1 MILEAVK
8 SPKLTMRVLFVLV
21 AMVVAMM
28 AASALSP
35 SAPGPLGTKEAQAA
49 TYTTIK
55 GTAIKTD
62 TGARVTGADVYLWR
76 WNGSSWVNLGKKTTT
91 NSYGNYAIYNVPT
104 GYYYAVRG
112 YKVYGSCFTGAAH
125 YDGWSTTFYVPS
137 TSTGVN
143 AAIRMNFV
151 GWFYC

>member
-1 MILEAVK
+1 
-8 SPKLTMRVLFVLV
+8 
-21 AMVVAMM
+21 MVFTIM
-28 AASALSP
+28 AANALS

-62 TGARVTGADVYLWR
+62 TGDRVTGASVYLWR
-76 WNGSSWVNLGKKTTT
+76 WNGSSWVDLGKKTTT

-143 AAIRMNFV
+143 AAIKMSFV

>member
-1 MILEAVK
+1 MMEAARF
-8 SPKLTMRVLFVLV
+8 PKLTMRMLLVLV
-21 AMVVAMM
+21 AMVA
-28 AASALSP
+28 AIWTASALS

-62 TGARVTGADVYLWR
+62 TNARVAGADVYLWR

-91 NSYGNYAIYNVPT
+91 NSYGNYAISNVAT
-104 GYYYAVRG
+104 GYYYSVRG
-112 YKVYGSCFTGAAH
+112 YKVYGSCFTGAAI
-125 YDGWSTTFYVPS
+125 YDGFSTTFYVPG

-143 AAIRMNFV
+143 AAIRMDFIQ
-151 GWFYC
+151 WFYC